1 MHQLFSQEVE
11 TSRLSSAGSNV
22 KQYLENR
29 KIEERALWKA
39 QMVLSQVSWLDDS
52 ESDVTGLGGDG
63 NDAWP

>member
-1 MHQLFSQEVE
+1 MNEIDL
-11 TSRLSSAGSNV
+11 V